1 MSGKLYLVGT
11 PIGNLKDITIRALD
25 TIKECDIVAAEDTRH
40 TIKLLNYYN
49 IKKPLISYHK
59 FNENDKS
66 TDIIEQIVSGKK
78 IALVT
83 DAGMPGISDPGSVI
97 VKKCAENNIDFE
109 IIPGPTALVTA
120 LVYSG
125 INTDKF
131 VFRGFLSRENKKRN
145 ETIEEIKD
153 YTDTIILYEA
163 PHRLKGTLKF
173 LFESLGD
180 RNIAVCKEL
189 TKMHEEIKRFSLSE
203 ALEYY
208 ESIDVKGEYV
218 LIISGKS
225 ESEIE
230 NEKKSIWSG
239 LSIEEHIKKYIDD
252 GLTKKEAI
260 KLAAKDRDLPKNEVY
275 KHSLNL

>member
-40 TIKLLNYYN
+40 TIKLLNYYKV
-49 IKKPLISYHK
+49 KKPLISYHK

-66 TDIIEQIVSGKK
+66 IDIIEQIRAGKK

-131 VFRGFLSRENKKRN
+131 VFRGFLARENKKRT
-145 ETIEEIKD
+145 ETIEEIKN

-163 PHRLKGTLKF
+163 PHRLKGTLSF
-173 LFESLGD
+173 LFENLGD

-189 TKMHEEIKRFSLSE
+189 TKMHEEIKRFRLSE
-203 ALEYY
+203 TLEYY
-208 ESIDVKGEYV
+208 KDLDIKGEYV

-225 ESEIE
+225 QDEIE
-230 NEKKSIWSG
+230 SEKKSLWDS

-260 KLAAKDRDLPKNEVY
+260 KLTAKDRKLPKNEVY